1 MEIIHIV
8 LGKANPDRMNGVNK
22 VVYQLATKQVEFGEN
37 VSVWG
42 IAKDKDTNYG
52 ERNFETRLFIKKLIL
67 LEYPQKLK
75 QQ

>member
-22 VVYQLATKQVEFGEN
+22 VVYQLATKQAEFGEK

-42 IAKDKDTNYG
+42 ISGDTVNNYG
-52 ERNFETRLFIKKLIL
+52 ERNFNTELF
-67 LEYPQKLK
+67 
-75 QQ
+75 